1 MRRSFGA
8 RPDSTTANAEHDD
21 GGCVCLRQNR
31 PLTLMSDVRFLFKF
45 PFLGRITSHNYLDDC
60 VAPFG
65 YFYTLKH
72 CAGTLKNFEKNY
84 LGGSKCDFASAA
96 GTAAGVAIMTSVAQT
111 VCEFG
116 FETQLTSGV
125 QLRAGFPLVFAPLS
139 DGFFQELNFVC
150 LPPARTS
157 NSN

>member
-1 MRRSFGA
+1 MPPPKSATDADELRAVSFQVSIFVA
-8 RPDSTTANAEHDD
+8 
-21 GGCVCLRQNR
+21 LRHTIIGITVSIHF
-31 PLTLMSDVRFLFKF
+31 LTYPRLFLHSK
-45 PFLGRITSHNYLDDC
+45 SSCWHVN
-60 VAPFG
+60 V
-65 YFYTLKH
+65 LK
-72 CAGTLKNFEKNY
+72 KKKRNY

-96 GTAAGVAIMTSVAQT
+96 GTAAGVAIMTSVSQT

-125 QLRAGFPLVFAPLS
+125 QLSAGFPLVFAPLS

-150 LPPARTS
+150 LPPATTS